1 MLPILLGKLPDP
13 TRSLRSI
20 RDFSNR
26 DPIRGS
32 VGLRRAS
39 EEEGGVLEL
48 QIQTSGRQVQRLVLS
63 LFFLCVCVCGC
74 GTEQVPR
81 VGGDVLEVSIDTLK
95 NDPIINQQKL
105 GNHG

>member
-1 MLPILLGKLPDP
+1 MAQSVSGELLKKRVVCLSYKSKLQDAK
-13 TRSLRSI
+13 
-20 RDFSNR
+20 FSV
-26 DPIRGS
+26 S
-32 VGLRRAS
+32 CCLY
-39 EEEGGVLEL
+39 
-48 QIQTSGRQVQRLVLS
+48 
-63 LFFLCVCVCGC
+63 FFCVCVCGC